1 MKKLIFPTLLILL
14 GLPLLFQVAPIQI
27 LKLKTFDYLVPKQEP
42 TGFLLFLIFLKKML

>member
-42 TGFLLFLIFLKKML
+42 TGFFYYS